1 MFRRKKPPTAQKLV
15 NDIARDI
22 GRRGWPAEAKAVAI
36 HSPFGDTLKWSVIVA
51 GRGVAVINDD
61 LRIVV
66 ASSNR
71 PAPQAPS
78 FAHSNTESDAE
89 QILRNLPL
97 PRTSPGTPP
106 H

>member
-1 MFRRKKPPTAQKLV
+1 MFRRKKTPTAQELA

-22 GRRGWPAEAKAVAI
+22 GRRGWAAEAKAAAI
-36 HSPFGDTLKWSVIVA
+36 RSPFGDTTRWVVIVPR
-51 GRGVAVINDD
+51 RGVAIVNDE

-78 FAHSNTESDAE
+78 FDHVNTEADAE
-89 QILRNLPL
+89 QTLRNLPL
-97 PRTSPGTPP
+97 P
-106 H
+106 

>member
-1 MFRRKKPPTAQKLV
+1 MFRRRKAPTAQELT

-22 GRRGWPAEAKAVAI
+22 SRRGWSAEAKAVTVR
-36 HSPFGDTLKWSVIVA
+36 SPFGGALEWAVIIPA
-51 GRGVAVINDD
+51 RGVAVINDE

-71 PAPQAPS
+71 PTPQAP
-78 FAHSNTESDAE
+78 ALDHTDTEADAE

-97 PRTSPGTPP
+97 S
-106 H
+106 

>member
-1 MFRRKKPPTAQKLV
+1 MFRRKELPTAQGLA

-22 GRRGWPAEAKAVAI
+22 GRRGWPAEAKAVAVR
-36 HSPFGDTLKWSVIVA
+36 SPFGEALRWSVIIA
-51 GRGVAVINDD
+51 ARGVAVINDE
-61 LRIVV
+61 LRVVV

-78 FAHSNTESDAE
+78 FNHTNTEADAE

-97 PRTSPGTPP
+97 P
-106 H
+106 

>member
-1 MFRRKKPPTAQKLV
+1 MFHRRKSPTAQELA

-22 GRRGWPAEAKAVAI
+22 ARRGWPAEAKAVTVR
-36 HSPFGDTLKWSVIVA
+36 SPFGDAVRWSVIIP
-51 GRGVAVINDD
+51 GRGVAVIDNE

-71 PAPQAPS
+71 PIPQAPS
-78 FAHSNTESDAE
+78 FNHSNTEADAE

-97 PRTSPGTPP
+97 P
-106 H
+106 

>member
-1 MFRRKKPPTAQKLV
+1 MFRRKKTPTAQELA

-22 GRRGWPAEAKAVAI
+22 GRRGWAAEAKAVAVR
-36 HSPFGDTLKWSVIVA
+36 SPFGDALEWAVIIA
-51 GRGVAVINDD
+51 GRGVAVINDE

-71 PAPQAPS
+71 PTPQAPS
-78 FAHSNTESDAE
+78 VDHADTEADSE

-97 PRTSPGTPP
+97 P
-106 H
+106 